1 MSPPVKR
8 MLTGALAVVAIATA
22 SIGGYLAG
30 HDRAVSTAQAA
41 AAGTSAR
48 TAAFYQAKGA
58 TAADARQRGR
68 ADGLGSGRQAGHK
81 AGRRAGARAG
91 RRAAQRRATASQQ
104 ADASTTAAAQ
114 SGDANPDVARAYHDT
129 HGGTPLTNTPEGR
142 KLAQQDPDCRANPPP
157 PGYSGPLQC

>member
-1 MSPPVKR
+1 MSRPVKR

-48 TAAFYQAKGA
+48 TAAFDQAKRA

-68 ADGLGSGRQAGHK
+68 ADGLGSGRP
-81 AGRRAGARAG
+81 GR
-91 RRAAQRRATASQQ
+91 AQGRATRGCS
-104 ADASTTAAAQ
+104 
-114 SGDANPDVARAYHDT
+114 
-129 HGGTPLTNTPEGR
+129 
-142 KLAQQDPDCRANPPP
+142 
-157 PGYSGPLQC
+157 SGPACCQTPRHGEPAG